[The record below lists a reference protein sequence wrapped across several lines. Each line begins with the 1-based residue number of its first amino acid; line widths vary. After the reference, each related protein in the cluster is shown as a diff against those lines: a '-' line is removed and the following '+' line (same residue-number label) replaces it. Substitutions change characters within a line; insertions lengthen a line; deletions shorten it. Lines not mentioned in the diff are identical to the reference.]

1 MKRVGEMVKEQNGG
15 SWEEGN
21 KAQYIRYKDGQ
32 APVSAVPLTH
42 GPLPSLGIN
51 FLNLKNKTDE

>member
-1 MKRVGEMVKEQNGG
+1 MVKEQNGG